1 MYPMNKKLSF
11 LILSVLALFIS
22 CNSTKSVV
30 NTSKG
35 PKLEKSLLWKITG
48 KDIQKPSY
56 LYGTIHL
63 TCDYKFT
70 DKLKKAFDETD
81 RLVLEIDMSDTNLQA
96 EMMKFIFLEDGKTI
110 QGLLNEEDYKI
121 LADFFKEQVGLDL
134 KLFNSMKPLAI
145 TSTITSKMTVCEQG
159 VAYES
164 EFLKVAKAQNENVI
178 GLETIADQMSV
189 FDKIPYEEQLKTLVE
204 MAKNGMEDSKKSFD
218 EMTLYYNA
226 EDLEG
231 LQEVMTK
238 QGLEADF
245 QENLVDQRN
254 RNWIPLIEKITT
266 EAPAFIGVGAL
277 HLPGEQGV
285 INLLRKQGYTVEP
298 VY

>member
-1 MYPMNKKLSF
+1 MNKKNLL
-11 LILSVLALFIS
+11 LIISILALFIS
-22 CNSTKSVV
+22 CNSTTAVANS
-30 NTSKG
+30 SKG

-48 KDIQKPSY
+48 KDIIKPSY

-81 RLVLEIDMSDTNLQA
+81 RLVLEIDMANPNLQA
-96 EMMKFIFLEDGKTI
+96 DMMKLIFMEDGKTI
-110 QGLLNEEDYKI
+110 QSLLSEEDYAT
-121 LADFFKEQVGLDL
+121 LSAFFKEQVGLDL
-134 KLFNSMKPLAI
+134 KLFNTMKPLAI
-145 TSTITSKMTVCEQG
+145 TSTITSKMTVCDHG

-164 EFLKVAKAQNENVI
+164 EFLKVAKAQNEEVI

-204 MAKNGMEDSKKSFD
+204 MAKNGMEESKKSFD

-231 LQEVMTK
+231 LQEVMIK

-254 RNWIPLIEKITT
+254 RNWIPLIEKIAT

-285 INLLRKQGYTVEP
+285 INLLRKQGYTVVP

>member
-1 MYPMNKKLSF
+1 MNKKLSL
-11 LILSVLALFIS
+11 LILGILALFIG

-30 NTSKG
+30 NTSKS
-35 PKLEKSLLWKITG
+35 PKLEKSLLWKISG

-81 RLVLEIDMSDTNLQA
+81 RLVLEIDMSDANLQA
-96 EMMKFIFLEDGKTI
+96 EMMKLIFLEDGKTI
-110 QGLLNEEDYKI
+110 QSLLNEEDYKI

-134 KLFNSMKPLAI
+134 KLFNTMKPLAI
-145 TSTITSKMTVCEQG
+145 TSTITSKMTVCENG

-204 MAKNGMEDSKKSFD
+204 MAKNGMEDSKESFE

-231 LQEVMTK
+231 LQKVMTK

-254 RNWIPLIEKITT
+254 RNWIPLIEKIAT

-298 VY
+298 VF